1 VNIYAS
7 PNSSGGSIA
16 VDQKGSLFVSG
27 TFCGTDTNSA
37 SVNGVARVNAD
48 GSLTLVAGGG
58 GGLSNIGL
66 SALAVN
72 LAEAPAIAFDTP
84 APGQTQNLYLSVP
97 AGNYVARV
105 DGATH
110 RLDQIAGT
118 GASGSSGS
126 FGAATSA
133 TFNLP
138 LAIAL
143 RPGTRDLYLA
153 EGTTYGVGMVAGAN
167 PTAVTSASFAM
178 GTPVSVYPD
187 QGQSLAA
194 QIKDGAGGG
203 LAGRAVTFALDPS
216 RLAGGYLSPSRTLTD
231 GAGVGII
238 TAGVGLALGTYGVVA
253 SASDLHGTPLS
264 GSPVS
269 LSFSAVAP
277 PAGLVFSAVDQSH
290 TSGTVPAGPTPGA
303 TVKITGP
310 RAATVASDGTVYFSD
325 SYNQIYK
332 MQPSGLVT
340 ILVPTPSN
348 FQPWG
353 LTLDE
358 SKSLLYWADAATTG
372 YVRAVNVVNGSL
384 SLVAGASSGGN
395 ADGPATGTTLG
406 NPSRVRF
413 LGGKIYVSDR
423 SNLPGSRLRRIDPAA
438 VPPTIETFIPELSS
452 TALPA
457 APALQ
462 ANCTTAYPLVFSY
475 CGSDPGCSV
484 AAAPPAD
491 GRLYVSGR
499 FCGSQVNGGNIP
511 AIVRVELNGSL
522 VLVGTASVL
531 DSEPAITTDAAG
543 NLYMAKPGGG
553 SPRFGYYAADA
564 NGVVGPSSVFRPLA
578 QGTIGAEYTD
588 QSFTAFSIPYDVA
601 FGGHIWVADYGLP
614 ALRVLW

>member
-1 VNIYAS
+1 
-7 PNSSGGSIA
+7 
-16 VDQKGSLFVSG
+16 
-27 TFCGTDTNSA
+27 
-37 SVNGVARVNAD
+37 
-48 GSLTLVAGGG
+48 
-58 GGLSNIGL
+58 
-66 SALAVN
+66 
-72 LAEAPAIAFDTP
+72 
-84 APGQTQNLYLSVP
+84 
-97 AGNYVARV
+97 
-105 DGATH
+105 
-110 RLDQIAGT
+110 
-118 GASGSSGS
+118 
-126 FGAATSA
+126 
-133 TFNLP
+133 
-138 LAIAL
+138 
-143 RPGTRDLYLA
+143 
-153 EGTTYGVGMVAGAN
+153 
-167 PTAVTSASFAM
+167 
-178 GTPVSVYPD
+178 
-187 QGQSLAA
+187 
-194 QIKDGAGGG
+194 
-203 LAGRAVTFALDPS
+203 
-216 RLAGGYLSPSRTLTD
+216 
-231 GAGVGII
+231 
-238 TAGVGLALGTYGVVA
+238 
-253 SASDLHGTPLS
+253 
-264 GSPVS
+264 
-269 LSFSAVAP
+269 
-277 PAGLVFSAVDQSH
+277 
-290 TSGTVPAGPTPGA
+290 VPAGPTPAA

-543 NLYMAKPGGG
+543 NLYIAKPGGG
-553 SPRFGYYAADA
+553 SPHFGYYAANA
-564 NGVVGPSSVFRPLA
+564 SGVVAPNSALVPLA

>member
-1 VNIYAS
+1 M
-7 PNSSGGSIA
+7 
-16 VDQKGSLFVSG
+16 
-27 TFCGTDTNSA
+27 
-37 SVNGVARVNAD
+37 
-48 GSLTLVAGGG
+48 
-58 GGLSNIGL
+58 
-66 SALAVN
+66 
-72 LAEAPAIAFDTP
+72 
-84 APGQTQNLYLSVP
+84 
-97 AGNYVARV
+97 
-105 DGATH
+105 
-110 RLDQIAGT
+110 
-118 GASGSSGS
+118 
-126 FGAATSA
+126 
-133 TFNLP
+133 
-138 LAIAL
+138 AIAL
-143 RPGTRDLYLA
+143 RPGTRDLYVA

-167 PTAVTSASFAM
+167 PTAVTSASFAVS
-178 GTPVSVYPD
+178 TPVSVYPD

-194 QIKDGAGGG
+194 QIKDGSGAG
-203 LAGRAVTFALDPS
+203 LARRAVTFALDPA

-231 GAGVGII
+231 GAGVAIV
-238 TAGVGLALGTYGVVA
+238 TAAAGLALGTYGVVV

-290 TSGTVPAGPTPGA
+290 TSGTVTAGPTPGA

-340 ILVPTPSN
+340 ILVPTLST

-358 SKSLLYWADAATTG
+358 SKSLLYWADANNTG

-423 SNLPGSRLRRIDPAA
+423 TNLPGSRLRRIDPGAG
-438 VPPTIETFIPELSS
+438 TIETFIPELSS

-462 ANCTTAYPLVFSY
+462 ATCSTNYPLVFSY

-499 FCGSQVNGGNIP
+499 FCGTQVNGTNI
-511 AIVRVELNGSL
+511 AAVVRVELNGNLTL
-522 VLVGTASVL
+522 VTDPNSL

-543 NLYMAKPGGG
+543 NLYIAKPGGG
-553 SPRFGYYAADA
+553 SPHFGYYAANA
-564 NGVVGPSSVFRPLA
+564 SGVVAPNSALVPLA
-578 QGTIGAEYTD
+578 QGTIGAEYKD
-588 QSFTAFSIPYDVA
+588 QSLTAFSIPYDVA
-601 FGGHIWVADYGLP
+601 FGAHIWVAEYGLP